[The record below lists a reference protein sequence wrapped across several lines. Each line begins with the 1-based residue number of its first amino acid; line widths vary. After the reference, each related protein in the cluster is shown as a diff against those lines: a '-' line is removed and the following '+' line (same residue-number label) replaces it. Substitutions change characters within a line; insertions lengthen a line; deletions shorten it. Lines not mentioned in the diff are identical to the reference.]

1 MQFDYDH
8 IRKCKMR
15 TSFHPS
21 FIAIICLIAN
31 IFLIGMA
38 CGQTE
43 EITPEIVSLET
54 DMIIDGNVDLE
65 HFFTP
70 VDLVVDSEGKI
81 FILDFQ
87 RMAILVF
94 SEEGEF
100 IYEFGGNGGGPGE
113 FGALYMNFDLDNYGL
128 VYTIDNN
135 NIIKIFNNDGS
146 YRSRITPSTGQI
158 FDIAALDSSRIY
170 INCFPWGSAL
180 LTSSSVPAVRLID
193 DSGSVIREVGILET
207 DSEDLGARKML
218 FSCAIDTDEDNSVYY
233 TSLSDYQVYKYDSTG
248 AFVWSVEGP
257 SSLAAYSEMH
267 VEGGNALYPVVWD
280 LDVDQ
285 NQVFVLWAQDGDDRG
300 YRVDIFDTD
309 DGTFTG
315 YFYTQTP
322 SDEKNMSIEI
332 DGNDFYTLD
341 YNFGVVY
348 KYSIN

>member
-1 MQFDYDH
+1 
-8 IRKCKMR
+8 MR
-15 TSFHPS
+15 ASKYLGITLVFYSIASISMLNLACNETSEVS
-21 FIAIICLIAN
+21 
-31 IFLIGMA
+31 
-38 CGQTE
+38 T
-43 EITPEIVSLET
+43 EIVSLET

-70 VDLVVDSEGKI
+70 VDLAVDSEGKI

-87 RMAILVF
+87 RMKILVF
-94 SEEGEF
+94 NYEGDF
-100 IYEFGGNGGGPGE
+100 MYEFGGQGGGPGE
-113 FGALYMNFDLDNYGL
+113 FGGLYMNFDLDSRGL

-146 YRSRITPSTGQI
+146 YRSRITPNTGQI

-170 INCFPWGSAL
+170 INCFPWGPSL
-180 LTSSSVPAVRLID
+180 LTSSSMPAVTLID

-207 DSEDLGARKML
+207 DSEDLGERKML
-218 FSCAIDTDEDNSVYY
+218 FSCAIDIDEDNSVYY
-233 TSLSDYQVYKYDSTG
+233 SSLSDYQVYKYDSTG

-257 SSLAAYSEMH
+257 SSLSAYSEMH
-267 VEGGNALYPVVWD
+267 AEGGNALYPVVWD
-280 LDVDQ
+280 LDVNQ

-300 YRVDIFDTD
+300 YRVDVFDAD
-309 DGTFTG
+309 DGAFNG

-341 YNFGVVY
+341 YDFGMVY
-348 KYSIN
+348 KYSMNLP